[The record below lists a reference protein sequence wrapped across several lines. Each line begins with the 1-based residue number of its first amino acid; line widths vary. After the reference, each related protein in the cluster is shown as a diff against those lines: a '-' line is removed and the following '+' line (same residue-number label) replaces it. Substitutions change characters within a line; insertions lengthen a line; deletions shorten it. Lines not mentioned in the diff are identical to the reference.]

1 MTAAGGVSRLPATG
15 DYHSWW
21 TTILSGPRAGI
32 DFGIESQWRVI
43 SGDLLAALSIP
54 VLAGRTFD
62 DRDDAGSVARAIV
75 SARFAQQAF
84 PGVPF
89 DEVVG
94 QRIKIWAYEREIIG
108 VVGDVV
114 LDARGTVFPA
124 TYQPH
129 RQFADNRNWA
139 LTQVVATNLPAE
151 GILPAVRAEVAA
163 LDPQLVVHRAAPLA
177 EVLGRG
183 IARER
188 FALVLMGAFA
198 FVAVAL
204 AAIGLYGVLAY
215 SVRQRTQEFGIRM
228 ALGATAGQV
237 RRLVLRQA
245 AVVVGMGIAL
255 GTAGALM
262 AGQWLAALVYQT
274 SPYDPRVF
282 VATISLLLAIALASA
297 WLPAWRASR
306 VEPRIAIYED

>member
-1 MTAAGGVSRLPATG
+1 
-15 DYHSWW
+15 
-21 TTILSGPRAGI
+21 
-32 DFGIESQWRVI
+32 VI
-43 SGDLLAALSIP
+43 SGDFLSALSIP

-62 DRDDAGSVARAIV
+62 ARDNAGAVPRALV
-75 SARFAQQAF
+75 SGRFAQQAF
-84 PGVPF
+84 PGMPF
-89 DEVVG
+89 EEVVG

-108 VVGDVV
+108 VVGDVA

-124 TYQPH
+124 SYQAH

-139 LTQVVATNLPAE
+139 LTQAVATNLPPE
-151 GILPAVRAEVAA
+151 QILPAVRAQVAA

-183 IARER
+183 VARDR

-228 ALGATAGQV
+228 ALGATAGHV

-245 AVVVGMGIAL
+245 AVVAGMGIAL

-262 AGQWLAALVYQT
+262 AGRWLAALVYET
-274 SPYDPRVF
+274 SPSDPRVF
-282 VATISLLLAIALASA
+282 VATISLLAVIAIASA
-297 WLPAWRASR
+297 LLPAWRASR
-306 VEPRIAIYED
+306 VEPRIAMYEE